1 MSSGT
6 SALQCVSQR
15 TVLDGITACT
25 RRAQLRS
32 FLSTWERT
40 LLPVPPAAGKAR
52 AEPTQP
58 TFRSTV
64 QEPLP
69 EPPLPPGCRRSP
81 RHSPSTKQ
89 RKRRGSRAMA
99 GSEGPGCRLAGSC
112 RAIAPVLGAR
122 FALTEIKRVRT
133 APPAAQP
140 RLLGNRS
147 VTDIPLRHR
156 SSTPPSV
163 KHRARLIA
171 QLGSAEGSERR

>member
-40 LLPVPPAAGKAR
+40 LLPRSPRGRQSSSR
-52 AEPTQP
+52 AHTAH
-58 TFRSTV
+58 V

-69 EPPLPPGCRRSP
+69 EPPLPPCCRRSP